1 MATQTPPSSGRSY
14 INSPGAPEPGTLV
27 DLLFSTCERLG
38 DEEAFRA
45 KVDGEWRSIRYREVE
60 ERALAICAGLMALG
74 VARGDRVALLS
85 ENRPE
90 WALADFGTQCA
101 GAIVVPI
108 YATLP
113 AVQMRHMLVDS
124 GAELLFVSTAE
135 QRDKVAEIRADLP
148 ELRRVVVFDAL
159 PAEGQDVLTLA
170 QLEELGRRELSGV
183 GGGGE
188 DPRAE
193 ARRRAEPDQVTTML
207 YTSGTTGTPKGVML
221 THNNIHSNVK
231 ASGSVLPVRPG
242 DVALSFLPLSHI
254 FERMV
259 DYHLFERGCA
269 IAYAESLEA
278 IPKNL
283 QEVRPTIVA
292 STPRLYE
299 KFHARVMASK
309 GVKGKLVRWA
319 SGVGERWA
327 TEMLAGRRPG
337 PLLRAQHALADRLV
351 YQKIRDGIGGRLRF
365 FISGGA
371 PLSPDIGRFFYAA
384 GVVILEGYGLT
395 ETSPVTNVNRPDA
408 LKLGTVGPPLPGTEI
423 RIAEDGEILVRGP
436 QVMKGYY
443 KDEAATAEVIDADG
457 WFYTGDIG
465 ELDTDGF
472 LRITDRKK
480 DIIVTAGGKNVAPA
494 PIEQRVKL
502 NPFVEEAVIVGDRR
516 PYTIILVVPDFAVLG
531 AWAAAQG
538 IAEGEPGSLIEES
551 RVQEKMRQ
559 EVFGVFDDL
568 ASFETPHRMALLP
581 VGFSMESGE
590 LTPKQSVKRRV
601 VERKHA
607 GTIEAVYEAPGDVIA
622 ALPAED

>member
-1 MATQTPPSSGRSY
+1 MATDTPPQGGRSY
-14 INSPGAPEPGTLV
+14 ISSPGAPEPGTLV
-27 DLLFSTCERLG
+27 DLLFRTCDRLRE
-38 DEEAFRA
+38 EEAFRV
-45 KVDGEWRSIRYREVE
+45 KREGSWQSLRYDEVE
-60 ERALAICAGLMALG
+60 ERALAIAAGLIALG
-74 VARGDRVALLS
+74 VQPGDRVALLS

-101 GAIVVPI
+101 GAVVVPI

-113 AVQMRHMLVDS
+113 AVQMQHMLHDC
-124 GAELLFVSTAE
+124 GARILFVSNDE
-135 QRDKVAEIRADLP
+135 QRDKVAEIRAQLP
-148 ELRRVVVFDAL
+148 ALARLVVFDGG

-170 QLEELGRRELSGV
+170 QLEEMGRRELSGAS
-183 GGGGE
+183 G
-188 DPRAE
+188 DARAE
-193 ARRRAEPDQVTTML
+193 ARKRASPDQVATML

-221 THNNIHSNVK
+221 THNNIHSNVQ
-231 ASGSVLPVRPG
+231 ACGAVLPVRPG

-278 IPKNL
+278 IPRNL

-319 SGVGERWA
+319 TGVGERWS
-327 TEMLAGRRPG
+327 TEKLAGREPG
-337 PLLRAQHALADRLV
+337 PILRAQHALADRLV
-351 YQKIRDGIGGRLRF
+351 FRKIREGIGGRLRF

-408 LKLGTVGPPLPGTEI
+408 LKLGTVGPPIPGTEI
-423 RIAEDGEILVRGP
+423 RIAPDGEILVRGP

-443 KDEAATAEVIDADG
+443 RDEEATAKVIDPEG
-457 WFYTGDIG
+457 WFHTGDIG
-465 ELDTDGF
+465 ELDTEGF

-480 DIIVTAGGKNVAPA
+480 DLIVTAGGKNVAPA

-502 NPFVEEAVIVGDRR
+502 NAFVEEAVIVGDRR

-531 AWAAAQG
+531 AWAQTQG
-538 IAEGEPGSLIEES
+538 ISAREPAALVQD
-551 RVQEKMRQ
+551 RAVQEKMRK
-559 EVFGVFDDL
+559 EVFGVFDGL
-568 ASFETPHRMALLP
+568 ASYETPHRMALLP
-581 VGFSMESGE
+581 AGFSMESGE

-607 GTIEAVYEAPGDVIA
+607 PTIEAVYEAEGDVIA
-622 ALPAED
+622 ALPAAES